1 MAKHSARDSRT
12 HFAADDARKID
23 DASLRQPDGVDAL
36 FASAYQDLRKLA
48 RMRLRGGGRNTVLDT
63 TSLVHESYLRL
74 SRTGQLRVED
84 RTHFLRYASRA
95 MRSVIVDLVRQRQ
108 AERRGGAAE
117 HVTLTTR
124 AGAGGQAGERQI
136 LRVHEAVGELA
147 RHDPRMAQVVEMR
160 YFGGLTE
167 AEIAEALDVT
177 DRTVRRDWE
186 KARLWLAEA
195 LN

>member
-1 MAKHSARDSRT
+1 MAKHAARDSRT
-12 HFAADDARKID
+12 HFADDARKID
-23 DASLRQPDGVDAL
+23 DARLELPDGVDAL

-74 SRTGQLRVED
+74 ARTGQLRVED

-124 AGAGGQAGERQI
+124 AGAGDHVGERQI

-167 AEIAEALDVT
+167 TEIAEALDVT

>member
-12 HFAADDARKID
+12 HFADDARKID
-23 DASLRQPDGVDAL
+23 DARLRQPDGVDAL

>member
-12 HFAADDARKID
+12 HFADDARKID